1 MPALKAEN
9 QSEEKQTDIGAVAIE
24 ISSLPNFL
32 GQMKEKLYSQG
43 GSFNLSLLEVTEIQ
57 KLLRFRFQFDIKS
70 DILPGFNT
78 IFQIIIT
85 YFYWT

>member
-9 QSEEKQTDIGAVAIE
+9 HSDEKQTDIGAVAIE

-43 GSFNLSLLEVTEIQ
+43 GLIYSFSSRNLP
-57 KLLRFRFQFDIKS
+57 FD
-70 DILPGFNT
+70 
-78 IFQIIIT
+78 
-85 YFYWT
+85 Y